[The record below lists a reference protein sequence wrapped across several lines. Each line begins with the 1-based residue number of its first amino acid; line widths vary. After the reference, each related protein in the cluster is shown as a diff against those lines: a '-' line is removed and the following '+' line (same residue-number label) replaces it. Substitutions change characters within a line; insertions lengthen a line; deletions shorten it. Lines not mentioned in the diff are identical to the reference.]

1 MTRATRRQRADW
13 PRHSTDSQVPE
24 SLHPTQVE
32 EMQAELIVG
41 GLREVDG
48 TVQGQELQSAKDHQ
62 DHPAKHQ
69 LQSAKD
75 HQDHP
80 AKHHREP

>member
-1 MTRATRRQRADW
+1 
-13 PRHSTDSQVPE
+13 
-24 SLHPTQVE
+24 
-32 EMQAELIVG
+32 MQSELIVEW
-41 GLREVDG
+41 LREVDD